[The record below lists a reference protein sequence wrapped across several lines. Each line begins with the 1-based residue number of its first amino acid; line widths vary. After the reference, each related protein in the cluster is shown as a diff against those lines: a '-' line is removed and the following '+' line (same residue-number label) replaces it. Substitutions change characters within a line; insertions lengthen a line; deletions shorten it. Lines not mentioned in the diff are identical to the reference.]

1 VSDYLTAFDDPMAMM
16 EADGRPVVVYT
27 YKMAFRRPAEAA
39 AVAVAAAGQ
48 AAV

>member
-16 EADGRPVVVYT
+16 EADGRPVVVYI